1 MHKKKK
7 CSTGHEDATLWLV
20 TTKYGGGGNGG
31 YYIGIIKTFNWNSV
45 AFSTCFFLQILKGNV
60 MCEGSLHSKQYN
72 SKLNSVYLLF
82 HLSP

>member
-1 MHKKKK
+1 MKMQL
-7 CSTGHEDATLWLV
+7 CGWLLPSM
-20 TTKYGGGGNGG
+20 GGGGNGG